1 MNLLAILLLLP
12 LAGFFIVAALPRD
25 SKLPYFGALAIT
37 LITFLASLG
46 LIAPATADAAHFT
59 SVIDA
64 PWITSPGFHINLH
77 MGVDGI
83 SLWLVILTT
92 FLLPIAVWM
101 SESMI

>member
-1 MNLLAILLLLP
+1 MNLLEILLLLP
-12 LAGFFIVAALPRD
+12 LAGFFITTVSPRE
-25 SKLPYFGALAIT
+25 SKVPYMVALATT
-37 LITFLASLG
+37 LITFFLSLG
-46 LIAPATADAAHFT
+46 LIGPASADAAHFT

-92 FLLPIAVWM
+92 FLLPIGVWM
-101 SESMI
+101 